1 MPHSAPTPAPLP
13 SIPLRVCGARPPW
26 HRLGVTCCAPP
37 LPPPPCGPPPPAPR
51 PPPPLGVGGAPPPWH
66 RLGVTCCARPLPP
79 RWCGAE
85 PARDGVRPGSHP
97 PPSTEG
103 GFIMPSATRR
113 ALRSGYWFAL
123 AAFSATAAAL
133 PAPAQAQTPTPVR
146 GGTLSLIAQPE
157 PPLLVS
163 AINSQGPTLYV
174 AGKIYQGLLRYGP
187 DLNPLP
193 ELAKSW
199 PLAPD
204 GLTYTFEL
212 ESGVKWHDGNPL
224 TT

>member
-13 SIPLRVCGARPPW
+13 SIPLRVCGARQPW
-26 HRLGVTCCAPP
+26 Q
-37 LPPPPCGPPPPAPR
+37 
-51 PPPPLGVGGAPPPWH
+51 

-79 RWCGAE
+79 RWCRAE
-85 PARDGVRPGSHP
+85 PARAGGRPGSHH
-97 PPSTEG
+97 PPSTQG
-103 GFIMPSATRR
+103 GFLMPSPTRG
-113 ALRSGYWFAL
+113 ALRGGYGFAVVSL
-123 AAFSATAAAL
+123 IATAAAL
-133 PAPAQAQTPTPVR
+133 PAPAQAQPPTPVR

-199 PLAPD
+199 RIAPD

-212 ESGVKWHDGNPL
+212 ESGVKWHDGKPFTAADAAFSIGTMLPEVHVRTRAVLN
-224 TT
+224 

>member
-13 SIPLRVCGARPPW
+13 SIPLRVCGAR
-26 HRLGVTCCAPP
+26 
-37 LPPPPCGPPPPAPR
+37 
-51 PPPPLGVGGAPPPWH
+51 PPWH

-113 ALRSGYWFAL
+113 ALRRGYWFAL
-123 AAFSATAAAL
+123 AAFSASAAAQ
-133 PAPAQAQTPTPVR
+133 PAAGQAKAPTPGR
-146 GGTLSLIAQPE
+146 GGPLSPLAHPD
-157 PPLLVS
+157 PPLLVT

-174 AGKIYQGLLRYGP
+174 AGKI
-187 DLNPLP
+187 
-193 ELAKSW
+193 
-199 PLAPD
+199 
-204 GLTYTFEL
+204 
-212 ESGVKWHDGNPL
+212 
-224 TT
+224 